1 MRMSRLASVVAAL
14 SASALLLAGCSGSS
28 GGGGDAVSASPA
40 DQILRIAM
48 TEPGADAIPV
58 WNQVK
63 TTYEA
68 AHPGWTVQYNFQND
82 DIYSTV
88 GLPSL
93 LSGGNA
99 PDIFFEWSG
108 NRLQTR
114 YADGYAASIG
124 DQLKAKG
131 VTDLYI
137 DGAFGGTSVDGKTVM
152 LPLGKDVSNVIWYN
166 KDIFDKQG
174 LTPPTTWAELDAI
187 NSKLKAAGITPYA
200 MGNKD
205 LWPAGNWNGHVL
217 SRIVGEQA
225 YADALNMT
233 SPLDSPEWVAAMD
246 KMKEIHDG
254 GWINDSVNSVSD
266 NEGYTLFFTGK
277 AAMTPIGSWLVDVRK
292 DQAPTFNMDWFNLPA
307 IDGGKGNQQSVLGV
321 SSGLVVNAKS
331 AKIDQAVDFFAT
343 LASSDIQ
350 AAFVKAGSSSL
361 TKAGAATGLNPLS
374 QRLLNLIETAPEIVS
389 PPDTGYNL
397 KVADALNTATSAVL
411 GGAMSSQDA
420 LTQAQQKIDALK

>member
-1 MRMSRLASVVAAL
+1 MRLSRLASVVAGLGA
-14 SASALLLAGCSGSS
+14 AALLLAGCGGSS
-28 GGGGDAVSASPA
+28 TGGGGGASASPA
-40 DQILRIAM
+40 DQILRVAM
-48 TEPGADAIPV
+48 TEPGTDLVPV

-63 TTYEA
+63 AQFES

-99 PDIFFEWSG
+99 PDIYFEWSG
-108 NRLQTR
+108 NRLETR

-131 VTDLYI
+131 VTDKYV
-137 DGAFGGTSVDGKTVM
+137 DGAFGGTTVDGKTVM

-166 KDIFDKQG
+166 KDIFTKLG
-174 LTPPTTWAELDAI
+174 LTPPTTWAEFDAL
-187 NSKLKAAGITPYA
+187 NAKLKAAGITPYA

-205 LWPAGNWNGHVL
+205 LWPAGNWNAHIL

-225 YADALNMT
+225 YADALNMK

-246 KMKEIHDG
+246 KMKQIHDSS
-254 GWINDSVNSVSD
+254 WINDSVNSISD

-277 AAMTPIGSWLVDVRK
+277 AAMTPIGSWLVDVRNG
-292 DQAPTFNMDWFNLPA
+292 QSPNFNMDWFNLPA
-307 IDGGKGNQQSVLGV
+307 IDGGKGNQQSVMGV
-321 SSGLVVNAKS
+321 STGLVVNAKS
-331 AKIDQAVDFFAT
+331 AKIDQAVDFMAV
-343 LASSDIQ
+343 LSGDDIQ
-350 AAFVKAGSSSL
+350 KAFVKAGSSSL
-361 TKAGAATGLNPLS
+361 NKAAAATGLNPLS
-374 QRLLNLIETAPEIVS
+374 ARLLQLIETAPEIVS

>member
-1 MRMSRLASVVAAL
+1 MRMSRLASVVAAIG
-14 SASALLLAGCSGSS
+14 ATTLLLAGCGGSS
-28 GGGGDAVSASPA
+28 SDGGSGASASPA
-40 DQILRIAM
+40 DQILRVAM
-48 TEPGADAIPV
+48 TEPGTDLVPV

-63 TTYEA
+63 SQFES

-99 PDIFFEWSG
+99 PDIYFEWSG
-108 NRLQTR
+108 NRLETR

-131 VTDLYI
+131 VTDKYV
-137 DGAFGGTSVDGKTVM
+137 DGAFGGTVVDGKTVM
-152 LPLGKDVSNVIWYN
+152 LPLNKDVSNVIWYN
-166 KDIFDKQG
+166 KDIFTKLG
-174 LTPPTTWAELDAI
+174 LTPPTTWAEFDAL
-187 NSKLKAAGITPYA
+187 NAKLKAAGITPYA

-205 LWPAGNWNGHVL
+205 LWPAGNWNAHIL

-225 YADALNMT
+225 YADGLNMK
-233 SPLDSPEWVAAMD
+233 SPIDSADWVAAMD
-246 KMKEIHDG
+246 KMKQIHDS
-254 GWINDSVNSVSD
+254 GWINNSVNSISD

-277 AAMTPIGSWLVDVRK
+277 TAMTPIGSWLVDVRNG
-292 DQAPTFNMDWFNLPA
+292 QSPNFNMDWFNLPA
-307 IDGGKGNQQSVLGV
+307 IDGGKGNQQSVMGV
-321 SSGLVVNAKS
+321 STGLVVNAKS
-331 AKIDQAVDFFAT
+331 AKIDQAVDFLAT
-343 LASSDIQ
+343 VSADDIQ
-350 AAFVKAGSSSL
+350 KAFVKGGSSSL
-361 TKAGAATGLNPLS
+361 TKAAAATGLNPLS
-374 QRLLNLIETAPEIVS
+374 ERLLQLIETAPEIVS

>member
-1 MRMSRLASVVAAL
+1 MRMSRLVSVVAAL
-14 SASALLLAGCSGSS
+14 GAATVLLAGCGGSSS
-28 GGGGDAVSASPA
+28 GGGSGASASPA
-40 DQILRIAM
+40 DQILRVAM
-48 TEPGADAIPV
+48 TEPGTDLVPV

-63 TTYEA
+63 SAFEA

-99 PDIFFEWSG
+99 PDIYFEWSG
-108 NRLQTR
+108 NRLETR

-131 VTDLYI
+131 VTDKYV
-137 DGAFGGTSVDGKTVM
+137 DGAFGGTTVDGKTVM
-152 LPLGKDVSNVIWYN
+152 MPMGKDVSNVIWYN
-166 KDIFDKQG
+166 KDIFTKLG
-174 LTPPTTWAELDAI
+174 LTPPTTWAEFDAL
-187 NSKLKAAGITPYA
+187 NAKLKAAGITPYA

-205 LWPAGNWNGHVL
+205 LWPGGNWNAHIL

-225 YADALNMT
+225 YADALNMK
-233 SPLDSPEWVAAMD
+233 SPLDSADWVAAMD
-246 KMKEIHDG
+246 KMKQIHDSA
-254 GWINDSVNSVSD
+254 WINDSVNSISD

-277 AAMTPIGSWLVDVRK
+277 AAMTPIGSWLVDVRN
-292 DQAPTFNMDWFNLPA
+292 DQSPNFNMDWFNLPA

-321 SSGLVVNAKS
+321 STGLVVNAKS
-331 AKIDQAVDFFAT
+331 AKIDQSVDF
-343 LASSDIQ
+343 LAIMGSDDIQ
-350 AAFVKAGSSSL
+350 KAFVKAGSSSL
-361 TKAGAATGLNPLS
+361 SKAAAATGLNPLS
-374 QRLLNLIETAPEIVS
+374 ARLLQLIETAPEIVS

>member
-1 MRMSRLASVVAAL
+1 
-14 SASALLLAGCSGSS
+14 
-28 GGGGDAVSASPA
+28 
-40 DQILRIAM
+40 
-48 TEPGADAIPV
+48 
-58 WNQVK
+58 
-63 TTYEA
+63 
-68 AHPGWTVQYNFQND
+68 
-82 DIYSTV
+82 
-88 GLPSL
+88 
-93 LSGGNA
+93 
-99 PDIFFEWSG
+99 
-108 NRLQTR
+108 
-114 YADGYAASIG
+114 
-124 DQLKAKG
+124 
-131 VTDLYI
+131 
-137 DGAFGGTSVDGKTVM
+137 
-152 LPLGKDVSNVIWYN
+152 
-166 KDIFDKQG
+166 
-174 LTPPTTWAELDAI
+174 
-187 NSKLKAAGITPYA
+187 
-200 MGNKD
+200 
-205 LWPAGNWNGHVL
+205 
-217 SRIVGEQA
+217 
-225 YADALNMT
+225 MT

>member
-1 MRMSRLASVVAAL
+1 MRLSRLASVVAAL
-14 SASALLLAGCSGSS
+14 GASALLISGCSSSS
-28 GGGGDAVSASPA
+28 GGGGTTSASPS
-40 DQILRIAM
+40 DQVLRIAM
-48 TEPGADAIPV
+48 TEPGTDVVKV
-58 WNQVK
+58 WQQVK
-63 TTYEA
+63 TEYEA

-99 PDIFFEWSG
+99 PDIYFEWSG

-114 YADGYAASIG
+114 AADGYAASIG

-131 VTDLYI
+131 VTDKYV
-137 DGAFGGTSVDGKTVM
+137 DGAFGGTTVDGKTVM

-166 KDIFDKQG
+166 KDIFAKLG
-174 LTPPTTWAELDAI
+174 LTPPTTWAEFDAL
-187 NSKLKAAGITPYA
+187 NAKLKAAGITPYA

-205 LWPAGNWNGHVL
+205 LWPAGNWNAHVL

-225 YADALNMT
+225 YADALNMK
-233 SPLDSPEWVAAMD
+233 SPIDSADWVTAMD
-246 KMKEIHDG
+246 KMKQIHDS
-254 GWINDSVNSVSD
+254 GWINDSVNSISD

-277 AAMTPIGSWLVDVRK
+277 AAMTPIGSWLVDVRNG
-292 DQAPTFNMDWFNLPA
+292 QSPNFNMDWFNLPP
-307 IDGGKGNQQSVLGV
+307 IDGGKGNQQSVMGV

-331 AKIDQAVDFFAT
+331 PKIDQAIDYFSVLSGD
-343 LASSDIQ
+343 DIQ
-350 AAFVKAGSSSL
+350 EAFVKAGSSSL

-374 QRLLNLIETAPEIVS
+374 ERLLKLIETAPEIVS

-397 KVADALNTATSAVL
+397 KVADALNTATSAIL

>member
-1 MRMSRLASVVAAL
+1 MRLSRLASVVAAVG
-14 SASALLLAGCSGSS
+14 AATLLLAGCSSSS
-28 GGGGDAVSASPA
+28 GGGGESSASPA
-40 DQILRIAM
+40 DQVLRIAM
-48 TEPGADAIPV
+48 TEPGADLEKV
-58 WNQVK
+58 WQQVK
-63 TTYEA
+63 TEYEA

-99 PDIFFEWSG
+99 PDIYFEWSG

-131 VTDLYI
+131 VNDRYV
-137 DGAFGGTSVDGKTVM
+137 DGAFGGTTVDGKTVM
-152 LPLGKDVSNVIWYN
+152 FPIGKDVSNVIWYN
-166 KDIFDKQG
+166 TDLFTKLG
-174 LTPPTTWAELDAI
+174 LTAPTTWAELDAV
-187 NSKLKAAGITPYA
+187 NAKLKDAGVTPYA

-225 YADALNMT
+225 YADALNMK

-246 KMKEIHDG
+246 QMKKIHDSS
-254 GWINDSVNSVSD
+254 WINDSVNSVSD

-277 AAMTPIGSWLVDVRK
+277 AAMTPIGSWLVDVRNE
-292 DQAPTFNMDWFNLPA
+292 QAPKFNMDWFNLPA

-321 SSGLVVNAKS
+321 STGLVVNAKS
-331 AKIDQAVDFFAT
+331 AKIDQAVDYLDIF
-343 LASSDIQ
+343 SGDDIQ
-350 AAFVKAGSSSL
+350 KAFVAAGSSSL
-361 TKAGAATGLNPLS
+361 SKSAAATGLNPLS
-374 QRLLNLIETAPEIVS
+374 ERLLTLIETAPEIVA

>member
-1 MRMSRLASVVAAL
+1 MRVSRLASVVAAL
-14 SASALLLAGCSGSS
+14 GASALLLAGCSSSS
-28 GGGGDAVSASPA
+28 GGGGEASASPS

-48 TEPGADAIPV
+48 TEPGTDAAPV
-58 WNQVK
+58 WQQAK
-63 TTYEA
+63 ATYEA

-114 YADGYAASIG
+114 AADGYAASIG

-131 VTDLYI
+131 VTDLYV
-137 DGAFGGTSVDGKTVM
+137 DGAFGGTTVDGKTVM

-174 LTPPTTWAELDAI
+174 LTAPTTWAELDAI
-187 NSKLKAAGITPYA
+187 NTKLKAAGITPYA

-225 YADALNMT
+225 YADALNMK

-246 KMKEIHDG
+246 KMKQIHQD

-277 AAMTPIGSWLVDVRK
+277 AAMTPIGSWLVDVRNG
-292 DQAPTFNMDWFNLPA
+292 QSPNFNMDWFNLPA

-321 SSGLVVNAKS
+321 STGLVVNAKS
-331 AKIDQAVDFFAT
+331 AKIDQAVDYFAT
-343 LASSDIQ
+343 LASNDIQ
-350 AAFVKAGSSSL
+350 QAFVKAGSSSL
-361 TKAGAATGLNPLS
+361 TKAGAATGMNPLS
-374 QRLLNLIETAPEIVS
+374 ERLLTLIETAPEIVA